1 MMAKVSVLAALA
13 QELGPLAEELAPLG
27 EALAGGDEDAAAR
40 YLGLL
45 ERLSNVVEILD
56 LPALGELYAHLLG
69 NIPAQIGITESSDLI
84 VGWPLYLAQF
94 LQTPEDL
101 AARSM
106 LAACLSDDRWIDPLD
121 VEQAED
127 LMEQLLASDIDIGDQ
142 PREPRQFGADD
153 TSLQWLPDLTTE
165 MRSAFEHEAPGYA
178 ATLNR
183 HLARLNID
191 SKANEDLRQAR
202 RMAHTLKGSAA
213 LVGARAVVNLTD
225 LLEDLLE
232 RLQES
237 PDRFNQTLIEDL
249 QNAGDSLEEMIEAFL
264 GQGSAPVD
272 ILALLQQMDLWVV
285 DLDSN
290 GPPTRQ
296 DQLETPESNSSPAV
310 IDEPTAEA
318 AGPGTPA
325 PDWGMVE
332 AENPEPSI
340 NLPLR
345 AIDEMLR
352 AVADLLVQFGH
363 FQTRLRDGVERSGH
377 LESHLFS
384 MQQTVLEL
392 ETLIDLRATP
402 AVQSRGGRSSTTG
415 FDLLELDQYN
425 QLHSLGRVFSES
437 ALDARE
443 MAHELHERLMAMQNL
458 MRQQQ
463 RIGREVNNAVMA
475 ARLVR
480 VSTQEN
486 RWQRTVRQTCRAT
499 GRKAELT
506 LEGGELAIDTDILN
520 ALVEPLLHMLRNA
533 VDHGIEPPAE
543 RAAAGKPESG
553 QLHLA
558 FRQDGN
564 RIRVELTD
572 DGRGLDEQAIIA
584 RAQAMN
590 LFPADHQ
597 PGPTD
602 IQHAIFA
609 LGFSTRDRVT
619 ETSGRGIGLDVVRA
633 VIQKIG
639 GTLTLQTRQGHGLT
653 VRLTLPQSLTST
665 HLLFVQVGPAPFALP
680 SLRIDQILFS
690 DAGVMEK
697 VGGRWLFRFAEQE
710 CPIHRLA
717 DLLDMP
723 GEASLDE
730 IQSAQSLSAQPST
743 QLSSQAFAP
752 SSSPRPLV
760 LMNTDQGQIALL
772 VDRVVESRET
782 VVKSLHPNLPGLRG
796 VSGTC
801 ILADGDVAMVLDPAE
816 LELSAAPESSRQVA
830 RRVSEIAA
838 PQSLRPR
845 VLITDDSLSSRRSL
859 SRMVEDLGYTPMT
872 AVDGVEALEMIE
884 QRAPDVLLLDLEMPR
899 MNGLE
904 LTAHLRSREDTRD
917 LPVIMVTSRSTAK
930 HRREAERVGVSH
942 YMTKPYQEHELAD
955 LLSDAVAGRIN
966 GVTA

>member
-27 EALAGGDEDAAAR
+27 EALACGDEESAAR

-69 NIPAQIGITESSDLI
+69 NIPAQIGVEESGDL
-84 VGWPLYLAQF
+84 VAGWPLYLEQF
-94 LQTPEDL
+94 LRTPDDV
-101 AARSM
+101 AAHAM
-106 LAACLSDDRWIDPLD
+106 LVACLSDDRWVDPMD
-121 VEQAED
+121 VEQAES
-127 LMEQLLASDIDIGDQ
+127 LLEQLLASDIDIGDQ
-142 PREPRQFGADD
+142 PRQPRQFDADD

-165 MRSAFEHEAPGYA
+165 MRGAFEHEAPGYA
-178 ATLNR
+178 ATLNW
-183 HLARLNID
+183 HLARLSID
-191 SKANEDLRQAR
+191 GKANEDLRQAR

-237 PDRFNQTLIEDL
+237 PDRFSQKLIDDL

-264 GQGSAPVD
+264 GQGSAPTD

-285 DLDSN
+285 DLDSL
-290 GPPTRQ
+290 GQ
-296 DQLETPESNSSPAV
+296 SNHY
-310 IDEPTAEA
+310 EQAEA
-318 AGPGTPA
+318 PDFGVADGLPSGSEYAGNGAPA
-325 PDWGMVE
+325 AERAPVE
-332 AENPEPSI
+332 VANPEPSI
-340 NLPLR
+340 SLPLR

-377 LESHLFS
+377 LENHLFT

-402 AVQSRGGRSSTTG
+402 AVQSRNDRASATG

-486 RWQRTVRQTCRAT
+486 RWQRIVRQTCRAT

-520 ALVEPLLHMLRNA
+520 ALVEPLLHLLRNA
-533 VDHGIEPPAE
+533 VDHGIEPPDE
-543 RAAAGKPESG
+543 RAAAGKPENG
-553 QLHLA
+553 RLHLA

-564 RIRVELTD
+564 RIRVELND
-572 DGRGLDEQAIIA
+572 DGRGLNEHAIIA

-597 PGPTD
+597 PGSTD

-609 LGFSTRDRVT
+609 LGFSTRDKVT

-639 GTLTLQTRQGHGLT
+639 GTLSLQTRQGQGLS
-653 VRLTLPQSLTST
+653 VKLTLPQSLTST
-665 HLLFVQVGPAPFALP
+665 HLLFVRVGSAPFALP

-690 DAGVMEK
+690 DAGVIER

-717 DLLDMP
+717 DLLGMP

-730 IQSAQSLSAQPST
+730 IQSAPALSVQPSSQLPS
-743 QLSSQAFAP
+743 QLSGP

-772 VDRVVESRET
+772 VDRVVESREA
-782 VVKSLHPNLPGLRG
+782 VVKSLHPNFPGLRG

-801 ILADGDVAMVLDPAE
+801 ILADGDVAMVLDPTE
-816 LELSAAPESSRQVA
+816 LEVSASPESRQVA
-830 RRVSEIAA
+830 RRVSENAT
-838 PQSLRPR
+838 PQSQRPR
-845 VLITDDSLSSRRSL
+845 VLITDDSLSARRSL
-859 SRMVEDLGYTPMT
+859 ARMVEDLGYAPLT

-884 QRAPDVLLLDLEMPR
+884 HQAPDVLLLDLEMPR

-955 LLSDAVAGRIN
+955 LLGDAVAGRMS
-966 GVTA
+966 GVIA